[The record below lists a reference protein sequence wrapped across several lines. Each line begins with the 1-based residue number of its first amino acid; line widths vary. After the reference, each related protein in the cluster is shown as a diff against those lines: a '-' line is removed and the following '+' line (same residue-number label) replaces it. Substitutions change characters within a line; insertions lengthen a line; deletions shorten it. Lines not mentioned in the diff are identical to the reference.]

1 MGAWQDGSIMSYEI
15 KRDCGVSN
23 HCLILYCYM
32 MGEPNNVKRGIFCMN
47 KKHLNNPIAIV
58 EMTKLWNGLKEKLF
72 FLLKLHKT
80 LGYYKVFYKRKVKER
95 EMLENSM
102 KSQFDVAQ
110 RGLQVDPNN
119 EENKTKMDKALDQLK
134 KFEEKKMYD
143 LNRKSRVK
151 WLEKGH
157 ETIKELFVSF
167 KKHGSHSLITEL
179 EDDEGRN
186 ISSTL
191 EIGEQCKEFYA
202 KLYARQA
209 IGDNNKE
216 AKEAFLNYLKGQ
228 ILVLMKRRLD
238 VPITEEELW
247 FTLEVMVKGKPPRS
261 NGVIVEFSF
270 CMWPIIGKEY
280 TRMIQDSFMKGNF
293 PPRVTR
299 RLITLLHK
307 GGKKKQLFNWKPI
320 TLLNVTYKIFVKT
333 FQMQMQLV
341 LMEAISQDQST
352 FLPFR
357 FILNNILLIH
367 ETITWVKKSKQPLV
381 FLQLNFSKA
390 YDKIHW
396 RFLFNC
402 MDKLEIPTEFV
413 KMTKVFF

>member
-1 MGAWQDGSIMSYEI
+1 
-15 KRDCGVSN
+15 
-23 HCLILYCYM
+23 
-32 MGEPNNVKRGIFCMN
+32 MGEPNNVRGGIFYMN

-58 EMTKLWNGLKEKLF
+58 KMTKLWNGLKETLLF
-72 FLLKLHKT
+72 LFKLHKT
-80 LGYYKVFYKRKVKER
+80 LGYYKVFCKRKVEER

-110 RGLQVDPNN
+110 RGLQVDPNT
-119 EENKTKMDKALDQLK
+119 EENKAKMDKALDQLK

-143 LNRKSRVK
+143 LNRRSRVK
-151 WLEKGH
+151 WLKKGH
-157 ETIKELFVSF
+157 ETTKEFFVSF
-167 KKHGSHSLITEL
+167 KEHGSHSLITKL
-179 EDDEGRN
+179 EDDEGSN
-186 ISSTL
+186 ISSTV
-191 EIGEQCKEFYA
+191 EIGDQCKEFYA
-202 KLYARQA
+202 RLYVRQA
-209 IGDNNKE
+209 TGDNNKK
-216 AKEAFLNYLKGQ
+216 AREAFLSCMKDQ

-238 VPITEEELW
+238 VPITKEELW
-247 FTLEVMVKGKPPRS
+247 FTLEAMVKGKAPRS

-280 TRMIQDSFMKGNF
+280 TKMIQDSFVKGNF

-299 RLITLLHK
+299 RLITFLHK
-307 GGKKKQLFNWKPI
+307 GGKKKQLFNWRPI
-320 TLLNVTYKIFVKT
+320 TLLNVTYKIFAKA

-352 FLPFR
+352 FLPIR

-367 ETITWVKKSKQPLV
+367 ETTTWAKKSKQPLV
-381 FLQLNFSKA
+381 FLKLNFSKA
-390 YDKIHW
+390 YDKVHW

-413 KMTKVFF
+413 K